1 MSSPSSPT
9 SQPPLSQALILL
21 MSVAT
26 GVAVASNY
34 YAQPLLQTIANQFG
48 LSLTDAGTIVTAAQL
63 GYGLGLFLLL
73 PLGDLLEQRRLIVG
87 MILLSGAGL
96 VISGLATGL
105 PWLLLG
111 TAMTGLFSVAAQIMV
126 PLAATLA
133 APEQRGRA
141 VGTLMS
147 GLLLGILL
155 ARTVAGAIS
164 SIADWRMVYLLA
176 AGLMFITALAL
187 ARSLPRYRQNAGLH
201 YGQLLRS
208 ALALFA
214 QEPLLRKRSLMGF
227 LVFANFS
234 LFWTP
239 LAFLLS
245 APPYDYSDAVIGLF
259 GLAGAFGALAASLA
273 GRLADRG
280 RSRLAG
286 ILGLGGM
293 IGSWCVLA
301 FAPVSLAALII
312 GILVLDF
319 ALQLLHVSN
328 QSAIFKLRP
337 EVRNRLNSGYMTCY
351 FTGGALGSLTAAGL
365 FQHYGWTGITCA
377 GLTLSTL
384 ALLVGWAEL
393 RPPQPAAD
401 PQP

>member
-9 SQPPLSQALILL
+9 RQPPLGQALILL

-34 YAQPLLQTIANQFG
+34 YAQPLLQTIADQFG

-87 MILLSGAGL
+87 MILLSGVGL

-126 PLAATLA
+126 PLAATLS

-164 SIADWRMVYLLA
+164 SIADWRTVYLLA
-176 AGLMFITALAL
+176 AALMLITALAL
-187 ARSLPRYRQNAGLH
+187 ARSLPRYQQNAGLH

-208 ALALFA
+208 ALRLFA
-214 QEPLLRKRSLMGF
+214 EEPLLRKRSLMGF

-280 RSRLAG
+280 RSRLAAM
-286 ILGLGGM
+286 LGLGGM
-293 IGSWCVLA
+293 LGSWLVLA
-301 FAPVSLAALII
+301 FAPASLIALIA
-312 GILVLDF
+312 GILILDF

-351 FTGGALGSLTAAGL
+351 FTGGALGSITAASL

-377 GLTLSTL
+377 GLTLSLL
-384 ALLVGWAEL
+384 ALLVGWKEL
-393 RPPQPAAD
+393 LPVGPSNT
-401 PQP
+401 

>member
-1 MSSPSSPT
+1 MSFSSTPT
-9 SQPPLSQALILL
+9 GQPPLSQALILL

-48 LSLTDAGTIVTAAQL
+48 LSPTDAGTIVTAAQL

-164 SIADWRMVYLLA
+164 SIADWRTVYLLA
-176 AGLMFITALAL
+176 AALMLITALAL
-187 ARSLPRYRQNAGLH
+187 ARSLPRYQQNAGLH

-208 ALALFA
+208 ALRLFA
-214 QEPLLRKRSLMGF
+214 EEPLLRKRSLMGF

-245 APPYDYSDAVIGLF
+245 APPYDYSDAIIGLF

-280 RSRLAG
+280 RSRLAAM
-286 ILGLGGM
+286 LGLGGM
-293 IGSWCVLA
+293 LGSWLVLA
-301 FAPVSLAALII
+301 FAPVSLIALIA
-312 GILVLDF
+312 GILILDF

-351 FTGGALGSLTAAGL
+351 FTGGALGSITAASL

-377 GLTLSTL
+377 GLTLSLL
-384 ALLVGWAEL
+384 ALLVGWKEL
-393 RPPQPAAD
+393 LPVAPSNT
-401 PQP
+401 

>member
-164 SIADWRMVYLLA
+164 SIADWRTVYLLA
-176 AGLMFITALAL
+176 AALMLITALAL
-187 ARSLPRYRQNAGLH
+187 ARSLPRYQQNAGLH

-208 ALALFA
+208 ALRLFA
-214 QEPLLRKRSLMGF
+214 EEPLLRKRSLMGF

-245 APPYDYSDAVIGLF
+245 APPYDYSDAIIGLF

-280 RSRLAG
+280 RSRLAAM
-286 ILGLGGM
+286 LGLGGM
-293 IGSWCVLA
+293 LGSWLVLA
-301 FAPVSLAALII
+301 FAPVSLIALIA
-312 GILVLDF
+312 GILILDF

-351 FTGGALGSLTAAGL
+351 FTGGALGSITAASL

-377 GLTLSTL
+377 GLTLSLL
-384 ALLVGWAEL
+384 ALLVGWKEL
-393 RPPQPAAD
+393 LPVAPSNT
-401 PQP
+401 